1 MSLGMDYQIQ
11 KHQKKKRTKFEDQSL
26 ENRNYWK
33 IEDEIYLKESYMSFS
48 TSVSFTE
55 GRLFMAYKASSIP
68 RILQQIEKTVAEG
81 YTW

>member
-1 MSLGMDYQIQ
+1 
-11 KHQKKKRTKFEDQSL
+11 
-26 ENRNYWK
+26 
-33 IEDEIYLKESYMSFS
+33 MSFS